1 MTQHD
6 TMTHHTSIWSQPS
19 NYNYSTLTQS
29 IETFLNKIFL
39 MLFIGSTINYY
50 PLNFVLQALDI

>member
-6 TMTHHTSIWSQPS
+6 TMTHHTSIWSQSS
-19 NYNYSTLTQS
+19 NYNYSTLSQS

-39 MLFIGSTINYY
+39 ILFIDSTINYY

>member
-1 MTQHD
+1 
-6 TMTHHTSIWSQPS
+6 MTHHTSIWSQPS
-19 NYNYSTLTQS
+19 NYNYATLSQS
-29 IETFLNKIFL
+29 IETFLNKIFM